1 MRAGKRMLIQAPSGS
16 GKTVLCVKV
25 VAELLAEKV
34 ATQTSPLFPAP
45 APGPGEEVVLL
56 LGHSVALVQQMT
68 AELVAELEHRTGVTV
83 QREPLDGC
91 PVGHGVLVHV
101 VGCPK
106 VAVHVLT
113 VDELV
118 DADRNHAATYLG
130 AVEPLKYAAAVVD
143 EGHLVF
149 SHQPYAWLDGQ
160 HRCKASEV
168 RWVLERRLAVAGAAV
183 VVFHDTSYQHVAAEP
198 PEYPERCFRSIVPLP
213 IVRNPGPVR
222 DCSVPFCEELQ
233 TSNDSGRAKLF
244 PLLEE
249 CIEEVSASRGGDDE
263 MAVRMVDV
271 RWGCDGYKGKKTLS
285 TVLYNRAKK
294 ERQGDNRDGTEAV
307 SREQSTNY
315 AGVIVR
321 ELDRIRDDWAD
332 WERSV
337 AVLVPGSPE
346 GLPAELL
353 AAAVVVADSK
363 PELAVVAAA
372 LRRVEV
378 SVVNDGTLYFGAVE
392 NFAGLERPVV
402 VVSGM
407 RHPRYVAHRVQ
418 HERWTATSGRV
429 DARVYLAVTRCT
441 VYLVVAEMEAKTFAA
456 HYGVSAVARQGGGPA
471 QLRGEWTR
479 DKIEE
484 ASQVYLEPLNRGP
497 DGRGFWTI
505 RLQVT
510 VDLDAPPAPRDL
522 ATAVSVQLRVGN
534 RPHMLDRTKW
544 DETSFLWEHCAS
556 GIRELDVVE
565 QLGPNLANE
574 AGLVY
579 LGVCDLADLAV
590 LTLSKNA
597 IESVPAEIGQ
607 LTGLRRLV
615 LSENNLR
622 SMPATVG
629 RLTALTEL
637 NLNDNELESLPV
649 EIGNLVALTLLR
661 LDNNQLT
668 NVPKELGQLVA
679 LTQLALNNNQL
690 ERVPPE
696 LGDLVALT
704 AVRLD
709 HNRLSKVPDQ
719 LGNLVALTALRLDD
733 NQLTS
738 VPKQLGDLPVLKFLH
753 LDRNKLTSLPAELGN
768 LAALISLTADC
779 NMLTSVP
786 EELGLLKALTSL
798 GLGQN
803 QLEFLPKALWRLTG
817 LIALKLDQNKLA
829 NVPTDIQHLT
839 SLTYLTLQKNQLKCV
854 PAELGQ
860 LVGLTNLYLYENQLT
875 DVPAE
880 LGQLTSLTHV
890 RLHENRLVTLPPSFG
905 ALAKLKHFVIDDHVA
920 ADRDSESAMRQLE
933 AHGVVITRHP
943 TKRDTSDVD
952 RLKTFSRMK
961 KRSQATRAVRGS
973 ASAAHTDVDPRS
985 IDELLSEM
993 GEDMAAGASGPAA
1006 TGRGHRGSGSKGPK
1020 GARKSGPGKKKK
1032 R

>member
-661 LDNNQLT
+661 LDANRLRALPQTMRELKSLKLLFVEYNFLVYSTGTICAVSEDDRSFDIQPVDGGGTINCLLCHGPEKVAVGNT
-668 NVPKELGQLVA
+668 VRFNVLEGPDRPVAVVA
-679 LTQLALNNNQL
+679 LRAKP
-690 ERVPPE
+690 V
-696 LGDLVALT
+696 DL
-704 AVRLD
+704 
-709 HNRLSKVPDQ
+709 
-719 LGNLVALTALRLDD
+719 
-733 NQLTS
+733 
-738 VPKQLGDLPVLKFLH
+738 LH
-753 LDRNKLTSLPAELGN
+753 LDVAGTVLEVPKGHRHARIKPDGGGCSAFCHFDTLLHCDMLVVGN
-768 LAALISLTADC
+768 RVRFTMED
-779 NMLTSVP
+779 
-786 EELGLLKALTSL
+786 K
-798 GLGQN
+798 
-803 QLEFLPKALWRLTG
+803 
-817 LIALKLDQNKLA
+817 
-829 NVPTDIQHLT
+829 
-839 SLTYLTLQKNQLKCV
+839 QKWKYPNSNTVL
-854 PAELGQ
+854 
-860 LVGLTNLYLYENQLT
+860 
-875 DVPAE
+875 
-880 LGQLTSLTHV
+880 
-890 RLHENRLVTLPPSFG
+890 
-905 ALAKLKHFVIDDHVA
+905 
-920 ADRDSESAMRQLE
+920 
-933 AHGVVITRHP
+933 
-943 TKRDTSDVD
+943 
-952 RLKTFSRMK
+952 
-961 KRSQATRAVRGS
+961 QATIENTAQGGGRSVGGRG
-973 ASAAHTDVDPRS
+973 A
-985 IDELLSEM
+985 E
-993 GEDMAAGASGPAA
+993 GGAAGH
-1006 TGRGHRGSGSKGPK
+1006 GRGRGRGQGAAAAGRGRGRRAAAAGRGSGGRVCRFFRTRRGCRN
-1020 GARKSGPGKKKK
+1020 GAACPFDHT
-1032 R
+1032 